1 MNWHQKNIEEVF
13 HELHS
18 SPDGI
23 TEEESR
29 IRIERFGQNVLK
41 EKKKKTLFM
50 IFLDQLSSI
59 VFLAVEAEK
68 MLKRWKSR

>member
-18 SPDGI
+18 SSSGI

-29 IRIERFGQNVLK
+29 IRIERFGLNVLK

-50 IFLDQLSSI
+50 IFLDTSCPQSSS
-59 VFLAVEAEK
+59 L
-68 MLKRWKSR
+68 RSRQRK